1 MIFVRD
7 MRYHYQITQVS
18 KKEIGDKQM
27 KKVFGLGFIVASVVV
42 LYFGYVGWPSL
53 SVWSLIPVGLFIFL
67 PLRMS

>member
-27 KKVFGLGFIVASVVV
+27 NKVFGLGFIVASVVV
-42 LYFGYVGWPSL
+42 LYFGYVG
-53 SVWSLIPVGLFIFL
+53 
-67 PLRMS
+67 

>member
-7 MRYHYQITQVS
+7 GRCHYQIRQVP

-53 SVWSLIPVGLFIFL
+53 DASV
-67 PLRMS
+67 

>member
-7 MRYHYQITQVS
+7 VRHQYQISQVP

-42 LYFGYVGWPSL
+42 LYFGYVG
-53 SVWSLIPVGLFIFL
+53 
-67 PLRMS
+67 